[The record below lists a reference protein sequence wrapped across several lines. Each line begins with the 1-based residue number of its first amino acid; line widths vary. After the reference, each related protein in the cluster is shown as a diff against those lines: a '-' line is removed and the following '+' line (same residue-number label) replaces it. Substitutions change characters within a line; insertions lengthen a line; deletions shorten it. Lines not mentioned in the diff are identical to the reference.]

1 MFTYTKTNKTLV
13 CEASDMGNRHLQRL
27 YDDACDVGFIVKSD
41 TTGSLVTY
49 YMSNVLKDAEEE
61 ILGWEYR
68 PTVESIHS
76 VPSCVNIKVVVF
88 ND

>member
-1 MFTYTKTNKTLV
+1 
-13 CEASDMGNRHLQRL
+13 MGNRHLQPI
-27 YDDACDVGFIVKSD
+27 YDDACDVGFAVKSEI
-41 TTGSLVTY
+41 TSKVVTY
-49 YMSNVLKDAEEE
+49 YMSNVMKDAEGE

-76 VPSCVNIKVVVF
+76 VPECTHTRAVVF